1 MKFFHLKLLEGN
13 TTSKMWYSLK
23 KYCWKWNGMLKTP
36 CLHTEILNV
45 LSKCGHGD
53 KVLIADGNY
62 PIESNTNENVKIVY
76 LNLTHG
82 IPLVTEVLEVL
93 NDIIE
98 IEKIEVMVP
107 GNSSRPPIFDEF
119 MKIVESIDQLDELG
133 RFDFYEACKKENI
146 KLAIAT
152 GEQRIFANVLLTIGA
167 VQPKKELL

>member
-1 MKFFHLKLLEGN
+1 
-13 TTSKMWYSLK
+13 
-23 KYCWKWNGMLKTP
+23 MLKTA

-62 PIESNTNENVKIVY
+62 PIDSNTGQNVEKVY

-82 IPLVTEVLEVL
+82 IPLVTDVLKVINET
-93 NDIIE
+93 IE

-107 GNSSRPPIFDEF
+107 EDHTPPPIFTDFKE
-119 MKIVESIDQLDELG
+119 IVRSVDHLEKLG
-133 RFDFYEACKKENI
+133 RFEFYEACKEENI

-152 GEQRIFANVLLTIGA
+152 GEQRIYANILLTVGV
-167 VQPKKELL
+167 VQK